1 MELIFFDRLE
11 NRNAGKL
18 YMLNIFFFFFYARA
32 DLGHVPSKETF
43 HMIQRI
49 EERKYDDREIHVTMN
64 KSRTEC
70 NYLSNKPK

>member
-18 YMLNIFFFFFYARA
+18 YMLNIFFFFVYTHA
-32 DLGHVPSKETF
+32 DLGHVPSEETF
-43 HMIQRI
+43 HTIQII
-49 EERKYDDREIHVTMN
+49 EERKYDDHEIHVTMN

-70 NYLSNKPK
+70 NYLSNKLK